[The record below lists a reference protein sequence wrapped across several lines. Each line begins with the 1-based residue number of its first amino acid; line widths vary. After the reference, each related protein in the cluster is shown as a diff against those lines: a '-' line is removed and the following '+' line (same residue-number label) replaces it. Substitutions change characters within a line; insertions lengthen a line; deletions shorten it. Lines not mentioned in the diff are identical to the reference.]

1 MEDIAERAHIF
12 EMIEMVIVG
21 INDVMKEFP
30 HPIVHSSWEHM
41 SLCQPAFVSREK
53 QCLLITLVYLFLG
66 RMA

>member
-30 HPIVHSSWEHM
+30 HPIVHSS
-41 SLCQPAFVSREK
+41 
-53 QCLLITLVYLFLG
+53 
-66 RMA
+66 